1 MSLRALATVVVT
13 TVMMLPHA
21 WADTAWESYKSRFM
35 MPDGRIIDT
44 GNGNVSHTEGQGFAM
59 LLAVANNDRP
69 AFDKLW
75 QWTDKTLRNKD
86 NGLFYWRY
94 NPVAPNPVAD
104 KNDAT
109 DGDTLIAWALLR
121 AQQQW
126 HEKSYGS
133 ASDAIT
139 ASLLKSTVVTFASR
153 QVMLPGA
160 KGFYLNDHLNLNP
173 SYFIFPAWQAFA
185 ARTHLTAWRKLQSDG
200 QALLGKMAWGTS
212 QLPSD
217 WVALRADGRMEP
229 AKEWPTRM
237 SFDAIRIPLY
247 VYWNDPK
254 SSLLTPW
261 KNWFQRYPRLQ
272 TPAWINVNTDEVA
285 PWFMTGGLLAVRD
298 LTLGEAQAEPQISA
312 QDDYYSA
319 SLKLLVWLANKDQS

>member
-1 MSLRALATVVVT
+1 MSLRAVIAVMVT
-13 TVMMLPHA
+13 MVLLPRA

-35 MPDGRIIDT
+35 MADGRIVDT

-59 LLAVANNDRP
+59 LLAVAKNDRP

-94 NPVAPNPVAD
+94 NPVAPDPIAD

-126 HEKSYGS
+126 GAKSYGN

-139 ASLLKSTVVTFASR
+139 ASLLKNTVVTFAGY

-160 KGFYLNDHLNLNP
+160 KGFNRNDHLNLNP

-185 ARTHLTAWRKLQSDG
+185 ARTHLVAWRKLQSDG
-200 QALLGKMAWGTS
+200 QALLGKMAWGKT
-212 QLPSD
+212 QLPTD
-217 WVALRADGRMEP
+217 WVALKADGRMEP
-229 AKEWPTRM
+229 AKEWPPRM
-237 SFDAIRIPLY
+237 SYDAIRIPLY
-247 VYWNDPK
+247 LAWANPQ
-254 SSLLTPW
+254 SPLLTPW
-261 KNWFQRYPRLQ
+261 KNWFQSYQRLQ
-272 TPAWINVNTDEVA
+272 TPAWINVSTNNVS

-298 LTLGEAQAEPQISA
+298 LTMGETPEDPQITA

-319 SLKLLVWLANKDQS
+319 SLKLLVWLAGRNR

>member
-1 MSLRALATVVVT
+1 MSLCALAAVVVT

-21 WADTAWESYKSRFM
+21 WADTAWENYKSRFM

-59 LLAVANNDRP
+59 LLAVGNNDRP

-139 ASLLKSTVVTFASR
+139 ASLLKSTVVTFAGR

-229 AKEWPTRM
+229 AKEWPPRM
-237 SFDAIRIPLY
+237 SYDAIRIPLY
-247 VYWNDPK
+247 LAWSDKQSP
-254 SSLLTPW
+254 LLTPW
-261 KNWFQRYPRLQ
+261 KAWFGQFPREQ
-272 TPAWINVNTDEVA
+272 TPAWVNVTTNEYA
-285 PWFMTGGLLAVRD
+285 PYMMEGGLLAVRD
-298 LTLGEAQAEPQISA
+298 LTMGQSSGEPEITSK
-312 QDDYYSA
+312 DDYYSA
-319 SLKLLVWLANKDQS
+319 SLKMLVWIAQQ